1 LFIFF
6 LDLLIFSHNAYL
18 LRFRF
23 IDTATFVTLT
33 LAVGR
38 RHNTVLAT
46 LSLVSPDIE
55 NIVKW
60 DNTVVA
66 SLTYMA
72 LETIAPAIREVLS
85 NNGPNVAHSCR
96 ALSLENTST
105 YKTGSWN
112 NSAIT
117 RICRI
122 SAQVTR

>member
-1 LFIFF
+1 LFILFF
-6 LDLLIFSHNAYL
+6 NRLIFSQDAYL

-23 IDTATFVTLT
+23 IDTATFATLT

-38 RHNTVLAT
+38 NSVGRTHNTVIAT

-55 NIVKW
+55 NIVKR

-66 SLTYMA
+66 PMTNLA

-85 NNGPNVAHSCR
+85 NNGPYVAYSWR
-96 ALSLENTST
+96 TLSLEDTST
-105 YKTGSWN
+105 QKTGSWH

-117 RICRI
+117 
-122 SAQVTR
+122 